1 MATMINAVQK
11 TSKSEGLKTELRKIF
26 FLLNLKKKKKNDE
39 TSPNRGCDE

>member
-26 FLLNLKKKKKNDE
+26 FSSKFKKKKKK
-39 TSPNRGCDE
+39 